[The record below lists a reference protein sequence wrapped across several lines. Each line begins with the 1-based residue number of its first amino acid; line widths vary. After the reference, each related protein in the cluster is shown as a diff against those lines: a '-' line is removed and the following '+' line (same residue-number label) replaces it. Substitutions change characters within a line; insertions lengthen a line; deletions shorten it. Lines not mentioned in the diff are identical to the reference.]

1 LSEQTVTVRRRRWLP
16 RLLLIVGL
24 AVGALSIPYAWTQV
38 AAGGHLYGEADAP
51 AADVVMVL
59 GAQVAPG
66 GAEPMP
72 VLRGRL
78 DTAAALVHA
87 GRARVILVTGDGSGR
102 SGDETTVMTAY
113 LTRIGVDPGRIV
125 ADPAGLDTYDS
136 CVRAR
141 QVYGVTRALVVT
153 QSYHLVRA
161 VALCRQVGIDA
172 EGVAASCPTCRRVT
186 LVRNTLRDFLA
197 CTKAAWDA
205 ASGRGPGVQSPAN
218 PAVADAVAATGR

>member
-1 LSEQTVTVRRRRWLP
+1 MTEQTVTVRQRRWGP
-16 RLLLIVGL
+16 RLLLVVGL
-24 AVGALSIPYAWTQV
+24 AVGVLSVPYAWTQV
-38 AAGGHLYGEADAP
+38 AAGGHLSDEADAP

-66 GAEPMP
+66 GTEPMP
-72 VLRGRL
+72 VLQGRL

-102 SGDETTVMTAY
+102 SGDETAVMTSY
-113 LTRIGVDPGRIV
+113 LARAGIDPGRIV

-141 QVYGVTRALVVT
+141 QVYGVERALVVT

-161 VALCRQVGIDA
+161 VALCRHVGIDA
-172 EGVAASCPTCRRVT
+172 EGVAAGCPTCRRIT

-205 ASGRGPGVQSPAN
+205 ATGREPGVASPQSS
-218 PAVADAVAATGR
+218 AVTDALAAT